1 MALQSVRVITKATII
16 SSKSTLEVCTVT
28 VQGALTNEEP
38 ITIALNSSHEV
49 TYQVA
54 IDSSADD
61 EESGSDNTEQSSGES
76 SGGGSGGSVGWMT
89 ILMLGLAGF
98 RRKH

>member
-54 IDSSADD
+54 INIRLMTKSLA
-61 EESGSDNTEQSSGES
+61 
-76 SGGGSGGSVGWMT
+76 VT
-89 ILMLGLAGF
+89 ILSNLVVKALVVAQAVL
-98 RRKH
+98 